1 MSKSIHKIEAKR
13 VSNDQMSRPNLY
25 ASLWDDS
32 EIESSGDDEMPNG
45 SDQIKYEIWNIIQ
58 S

>member
-32 EIESSGDDEMPNG
+32 EIESSDDDEMPNG
-45 SDQIKYEIWNIIQ
+45 SDQIKYEI
-58 S
+58 